1 MINSNAKHVNPMK
14 KIALGLIGLLIVI
27 QFIHPERNTSNDNTY
42 AISKKYIIPD
52 HVNTILTRCM

>member
-1 MINSNAKHVNPMK
+1 MK